1 MRAAWPIAVSLP
13 GANRVLAA
21 ALVTETARRLAA
33 CKTHRVGGFAGA
45 GHWPVARS
53 SLTMWPSYASA
64 PVMFRLRTGARD
76 SDPDLCE
83 PLRTR
88 AFLRTAAAGF
98 AHPDGSLLIL
108 LVLRHTRRNVLSRG
122 AGIVADRR
130 LAFVDAGRVAMTY
143 PAERELRTGA
153 ILLGSARW
161 LAAAVSA
168 SQDLSRRAGIEGIQ
182 VNLELRTD
190 GMSIISRA
198 AGVEGINGSP
208 RGGVASSIPRSGN

>member
-1 MRAAWPIAVSLP
+1 MGLGAVPIPP
-13 GANRVLAA
+13 G
-21 ALVTETARRLAA
+21 
-33 CKTHRVGGFAGA
+33 
-45 GHWPVARS
+45 
-53 SLTMWPSYASA
+53 
-64 PVMFRLRTGARD
+64 
-76 SDPDLCE
+76 
-83 PLRTR
+83 
-88 AFLRTAAAGF
+88 
-98 AHPDGSLLIL
+98 
-108 LVLRHTRRNVLSRG
+108 
-122 AGIVADRR
+122 
-130 LAFVDAGRVAMTY
+130 GRVAMTY